1 MKHGSVIVDLAAEA
15 GGNCEATKPGE
26 LRVHRGV
33 TIIGYT
39 DLPSRLP
46 TQSSTLLSNVRS
58 TRSASGLDCSAVCI
72 RTLLNSFCRSEV
84 KEDLTLTSR
93 MKSYGAPSSSTRVN
107 SWPLYLEPC
116 PPQQFH
122 HLLLRRG
129 RINLIH

>member
-58 TRSASGLDCSAVCI
+58 TCSALGLDCSTVV
-72 RTLLNSFCRSEV
+72 SE
-84 KEDLTLTSR
+84 
-93 MKSYGAPSSSTRVN
+93 
-107 SWPLYLEPC
+107 
-116 PPQQFH
+116 H
-122 HLLLRRG
+122 H
-129 RINLIH
+129 